1 MTASQDSFQTPVVN
15 QNNAELAVDVDAAAV
30 EAAVPLD
37 LNANL
42 DAASQSVDG
51 NAALAEAAEVDDQVD
66 FGFQGFN
73 G

>member
-37 LNANL
+37 LTANL
-42 DAASQSVDG
+42 DAASQSVG
-51 NAALAEAAEVDDQVD
+51 TLPWLRLLKVP
-66 FGFQGFN
+66 
-73 G
+73 